1 MPPSDFVIPASRW
14 LAAPVDG
21 LVHCTAM
28 PIGSTSNFEDQD
40 PSDGTGVDGDPEGA
54 EPTPGAAGIAYHRW
68 RSVCGYQFDR
78 DPLSIEASSLVLG
91 GAYLHG
97 QEEERRCGRE
107 RERENWMHNER
118 EVLEGM
124 SSSNGAAASMPE
136 SVSRAASGGLGPP
149 YNANVWGP
157 SRLTRGQ
164 MLVPEAAAGSGEP
177 F

>member
-1 MPPSDFVIPASRW
+1 VPPSDFVIPASRW

-118 EVLEGM
+118 EVLEG
-124 SSSNGAAASMPE
+124 
-136 SVSRAASGGLGPP
+136 GLGPP